1 MKWKNRG
8 HELEALGE
16 KFRIHTWKKIYI
28 YGAGMIGEE
37 VYDKIKFLDNP
48 IEFADSSPQK
58 QNEGFK
64 GVSVVSPK
72 KIFHEGSVIVV
83 AASKYNTETIIKN
96 ITCSSGGEYREG
108 VNVFTA
114 SGFLALPLHL
124 YTSYV
129 EKKLYFEDITILVT
143 EKCTLKCRDCA
154 PCYPY
159 LKNARH
165 RSFEEVKEDIDLLFS
180 KADYIWDLIFTGG
193 EPFLNKEFG
202 RMLEYVMEH
211 YASQYHHIQIISNAT
226 IIPSD
231 DICETLKSKG
241 GYIYISDY
249 TCVNDRLKNK
259 LSRFTEKM
267 DTYGI
272 RYEIPQV
279 DSWCDFGFRAKDHPE
294 KSSEELIDMF
304 DACRST
310 CRAFHEGKFI
320 FCVPAMYASRAV
332 YENEP
337 VDTDCCFE
345 SGDKNEIMEWNLG
358 YSEKGYLNMCAKC
371 FGYLTINQHRVE
383 PGVQLQ

>member
-1 MKWKNRG
+1 MLWR
-8 HELEALGE
+8 
-16 KFRIHTWKKIYI
+16 R
-28 YGAGMIGEE
+28 
-37 VYDKIKFLDNP
+37 
-48 IEFADSSPQK
+48 Q
-58 QNEGFK
+58 
-64 GVSVVSPK
+64 
-72 KIFHEGSVIVV
+72 
-83 AASKYNTETIIKN
+83 N

-231 DICETLKSKG
+231 DICETLKSTG
-241 GYIYISDY
+241 GYISISDY